1 MEELTFERA
10 NELLRYDAMT
20 GKLFWKVNRGGTAKA
35 GDEAGCKWERK
46 HLIYRKIAIDGKHY
60 LAHRICWLL
69 YYGNMPK
76 YAIDHIDGNGLNN
89 KIENMRDV
97 STSGNQRNQRMQSNN
112 TSGVT
117 GVFWHKQTEKWQAL
131 VRVNGKQKY
140 LGLFTDITEAEKVV
154 KKFRAK
160 HNFTE
165 RHGEKVF

>member
-1 MEELTFERA
+1 MKELTFERA
-10 NELLRYDAMT
+10 NELLRYDAET
-20 GKLFWKVNRGGTAKA
+20 GKLFWKVNRGTRAKA
-35 GDEAGCKWERK
+35 GDEAGCKQK
-46 HLIYRKIAIDGKHY
+46 QKYRRIAVDSKYY

-69 YYGNMPK
+69 YYRKLPK

-89 KIENMRDV
+89 KIDNLRDV
-97 STSGNQRNQRMQSNN
+97 QQAVNHRNQRMRNTN

-117 GVFWHKQTEKWQAL
+117 GVSWNKQKEKWQAL
-131 VRVNGKQKY
+131 VQVNGKLKY
-140 LGLFTDITEAEKVV
+140 LGLFTDIAEAEKVV